1 MKKFHIT
8 WYEQEGDY
16 LSKGE
21 NFEGQG
27 PIEAIAAFNNKYPS
41 AIFIMCIAS
50 EAIRHNYGL
59 NQVVQHTD

>member
-8 WYEQEGDY
+8 WFEQEDDY

-21 NFEGQG
+21 NFEAEKAIQ
-27 PIEAIAAFNNKYPS
+27 AIAAFENKYPS
-41 AIFIMCIAS
+41 AIFIMCIAT

-59 NQVVQHTD
+59 QQAVQHKD